1 MYKQYIMQKQSR
13 QHKHRVL
20 SRKQKQNQKRNGG
33 GCNCIFSGGSAVVG
47 TTPGLA
53 LLNNQSYYPVNSYN
67 NDPNYNVVA
76 SRQTDAFLMKGGRK
90 LKRRMSTAKRISK
103 NGKKRVLKSR
113 KIRGGSSSGTLVGN
127 TIDMLKTVSD
137 ATVVGAN
144 SFNGVNT
151 NLPYSRF
158 INEYP
163 PRA

>member
-1 MYKQYIMQKQSR
+1 MQKQSR

-20 SRKQKQNQKRNGG
+20 SRKQKQNQNRNGG
-33 GCNCIFSGGSAVVG
+33 GCKCIFSGGSGVAG

-76 SRQTDAFLMKGGRK
+76 SRQTDAFLTKGGRK
-90 LKRRMSTAKRISK
+90 LKRRMSK

-127 TIDMLKTVSD
+127 TIDILKTASD
-137 ATVVGAN
+137 TTVVGSN
-144 SFNGVNT
+144 SFNGVNM
-151 NLPYSRF
+151 NMPYSRF
-158 INEYP
+158 VNEYP

>member
-1 MYKQYIMQKQSR
+1 MQKQSR
-13 QHKHRVL
+13 QHKHRVQT
-20 SRKQKQNQKRNGG
+20 RKQKQNQKRNGG
-33 GCNCIFSGGSAVVG
+33 GCSCLFSGGSGVAG

-53 LLNNQSYYPVNSYN
+53 LLSNQSYYPVNTYN

-76 SRQTDAFLMKGGRK
+76 SRQTDAFLMKGGG
-90 LKRRMSTAKRISK
+90 RRMSTARRMSK
-103 NGKKRVLKSR
+103 NGKKRVVKSR
-113 KIRGGSSSGTLVGN
+113 KIRGGSSGTLVGN

-151 NLPYSRF
+151 NLPYSRVV
-158 INEYP
+158 IETP

>member
-1 MYKQYIMQKQSR
+1 MQKQSR

-33 GCNCIFSGGSAVVG
+33 GCNCLFSGGSAVVG
-47 TTPGLA
+47 TTPGLS
-53 LLNNQSYYPVNSYN
+53 LLNNLSYYPVNTYN

-90 LKRRMSTAKRISK
+90 NRRRMSTARRMSK

-127 TIDMLKTVSD
+127 TIDMLKSATNS
-137 ATVVGAN
+137 TVVGAT
-144 SFNGVNT
+144 SFDGVNM
-151 NLPYSRF
+151 NMPYSRY